1 MLAIY
6 LDSQDYSALSEPL
19 LKPELANIKNALL
32 NMAAAGDVRFVFS
45 ALAVCEAVPT
55 GPHAVQYAI
64 RRGDFLSQLCQRNA
78 LICPT
83 ELVEQEVSA
92 LAQRSVL
99 PKEKVGPTQDWFPRV
114 EFDDPT
120 PLADL
125 MREQFNAD
133 PATKAMTRPQR
144 REAERKLFKKGTLRP
159 EVRKQIYSA
168 AGDVYVQA
176 IVAKWPMAPSQAD
189 VFRRYALGESS
200 KDEAAA
206 AMRASLRD
214 PSQLM
219 RWFVENPELA
229 KPLGDMVRGP
239 GRTLGNAMRS
249 LVAFVE
255 ELETAGD
262 GGLVGQS
269 MLDSLPFRGK
279 VLWEDWVSGQVDRA
293 VRGMAHESGV
303 ELGAHHNA
311 ADLARYCPGIDAMVR
326 SMLSSVWDNIGGTRR
341 QLPSDSQFP
350 DAMHAMY
357 APYVDVFRA
366 DSYMAQHIKAQV
378 ERHGTRVV
386 AKVRD
391 LPAILASLLPR

>member
-6 LDSQDYSALSEPL
+6 LDSQDYSALSEPQL
-19 LKPELANIKNALL
+19 TPELGNVKNALL
-32 NMAAAGDVRFVFS
+32 NMAEAGEVRFVFS
-45 ALAVCEAVPT
+45 ALVVCEAVPT
-55 GPHAVQYAI
+55 GSHAVQFAI

-78 LICPT
+78 LISPT

-99 PKEKVGPTQDWFPRV
+99 PKEAVGPTQDWFPHV
-114 EFDDPT
+114 EFDAPT

-133 PATKAMTRPQR
+133 PATKAMTRAQR
-144 REAERKLFKKGTLRP
+144 REAERKLFKKGALRP
-159 EVRKQIYSA
+159 EVRKQIYLA
-168 AGDVYVQA
+168 AGDGYVQA
-176 IVAKWPMAPSQAD
+176 IAAKWPMDLSQAD

-214 PSQLM
+214 PSRLM

-255 ELETAGD
+255 DLETEGES
-262 GGLVGQS
+262 GLVGQS

-293 VRGMAHESGV
+293 VRGMALESGV
-303 ELGAHHNA
+303 ELRAHHSA
-311 ADLARYCPGIDAMVR
+311 ADFASYCPGIDAMVR
-326 SMLSSVWDNIGGTRR
+326 SMLSSVWDNIGGNRR

-366 DSYMAQHIKAQV
+366 DSYMAPHIRAQV

-391 LPAILASLLPR
+391 LPAVLASLLPR